1 MGISRSLKDG
11 FLLNIPELPEKPAP
25 EPNLP
30 QEIAQSISN
39 IRDWYFAK
47 DALLQQRHQ
56 IAIDEV
62 EAAEQ
67 RKQQKEEA
75 RARCKQAIANML
87 ERANMQEPPQQV
99 KILVNQ
105 GTASQ
110 VLNIVHDARFLHCFI
125 DRLRHFFCFPSSAIL
140 VITPPPEAGIF
151 LSAVSRAHPAIPH
164 QNAPP
169 AI

>member
-1 MGISRSLKDG
+1 MKTSFRERITALDIDCSTALILQAIAQHADQDGKARISREGIAAYLRIKPEFVNRVLMLAIADGYLTKLKDG

-67 RKQQKEEA
+67 RKQQEEEA

-87 ERANMQEPPQQV
+87 ERA
-99 KILVNQ
+99 K
-105 GTASQ
+105 
-110 VLNIVHDARFLHCFI
+110 HAR
-125 DRLRHFFCFPSSAIL
+125 AAA
-140 VITPPPEAGIF
+140 AG
-151 LSAVSRAHPAIPH
+151 
-164 QNAPP
+164 
-169 AI
+169 

>member
-1 MGISRSLKDG
+1 MNNIFRERITDLDIDCSTALILQAIAQHADQDGKARISREGIAAYLRIKPDYVNRVLMLAIADGYLTKLKDG

-25 EPNLP
+25 EPMP

-67 RKQQKEEA
+67 RKQQEEEA

-87 ERANMQEPPQQV
+87 ERA
-99 KILVNQ
+99 K
-105 GTASQ
+105 
-110 VLNIVHDARFLHCFI
+110 HAR
-125 DRLRHFFCFPSSAIL
+125 AAA
-140 VITPPPEAGIF
+140 AG
-151 LSAVSRAHPAIPH
+151 
-164 QNAPP
+164 
-169 AI
+169 